1 LSFDKLAMSE
11 ENKKL
16 LVDRYYKS
24 HYFTL
29 LNSIVE
35 KARRADLRLLKL
47 NGEQMDVIVFPRR
60 RWPRMGVV
68 IGIRDRFSFPT
79 GRSGFRQKA
88 ALIFFSEN
96 LRRSADRRYDCQRTV
111 RPFGGASCLV
121 CFYDLPHLFPLPKE
135 RTTGVRFPADGRSSG
150 QSRRLT
156 FQKRGER
163 FSLSWRRGPG

>member
-1 LSFDKLAMSE
+1 MSE

-79 GRSGFRQKA
+79 GRSGFRQKT
-88 ALIFFSEN
+88 ALIIFPEAMRHLPTAATTASGPSALSEGRVAWFVFTTS
-96 LRRSADRRYDCQRTV
+96 LT
-111 RPFGGASCLV
+111 
-121 CFYDLPHLFPLPKE
+121 CFL
-135 RTTGVRFPADGRSSG
+135 S
-150 QSRRLT
+150 SRRGLPECDFRLT
-156 FQKRGER
+156 EDH
-163 FSLSWRRGPG
+163 PANPVA